1 MAEVKTRQIN
11 VAGNADAL
19 RTEVHTV
26 LEKMYKGATP
36 TGGNVFKRKKALPAM
51 DEFSEDRRA
60 GDPFDRA
67 IVTSGETRELG
78 SEREGSLSSEEIAKK
93 RAGGSLLRAAL
104 LIAKFVEQE
113 EGMDESTFRGIIGS
127 ADWSEV
133 LDDDRAIVLTATAV
147 AKDALQFSGE
157 TELDTVA
164 MSLGNLNMVLNSK
177 NADGS
182 RRLSEDMA
190 GLIRAVLQL
199 GLASNLK
206 DGSLFG
212 ANGKTPAEY
221 VSESERQILEAR
233 ENRDGLLGGLAN
245 RIGIAKD
252 RLLKKPVPVTIWGV
266 RMNVSDK
273 EELSGL
279 KELSKNP
286 RYQANVT
293 IEG

>member
-1 MAEVKTRQIN
+1 
-11 VAGNADAL
+11 
-19 RTEVHTV
+19 
-26 LEKMYKGATP
+26 
-36 TGGNVFKRKKALPAM
+36 
-51 DEFSEDRRA
+51 
-60 GDPFDRA
+60 
-67 IVTSGETRELG
+67 
-78 SEREGSLSSEEIAKK
+78 
-93 RAGGSLLRAAL
+93 
-104 LIAKFVEQE
+104 
-113 EGMDESTFRGIIGS
+113 
-127 ADWSEV
+127 
-133 LDDDRAIVLTATAV
+133 
-147 AKDALQFSGE
+147 
-157 TELDTVA
+157 
-164 MSLGNLNMVLNSK
+164 
-177 NADGS
+177 
-182 RRLSEDMA
+182 MA